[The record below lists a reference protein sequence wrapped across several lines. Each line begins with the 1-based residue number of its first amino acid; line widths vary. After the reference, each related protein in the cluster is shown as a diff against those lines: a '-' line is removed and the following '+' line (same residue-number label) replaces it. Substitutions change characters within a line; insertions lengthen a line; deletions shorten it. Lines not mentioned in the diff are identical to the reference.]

1 MSSVTIFGTPDE
13 EAKIKSFSGTS
24 KGGKHTIRIE
34 LEMTDAWRF
43 GHYLEQLDETQ
54 KAQNP
59 PKASP
64 SKPTKSKQ
72 LALPAPS
79 ARLLPPNEN

>member
-43 GHYLEQLDETQ
+43 GHYLEQLQETQ

-59 PKASP
+59 PKDP
-64 SKPTKSKQ
+64 SSKTTKSKR
-72 LALPAPS
+72 LALPAPPS
-79 ARLLPPNEN
+79 RLLPPNEN